1 MDVLQPSEEA
11 IEEYHRNKELQQ
23 LSSGGPGGKG
33 EGEGESPPRK
43 RQSSSRGKQGISH
56 ETLSGDESDTG
67 LPPPFNRLE
76 NISTILKLKTSSI
89 DFLRGL

>member
-1 MDVLQPSEEA
+1 MNIVDVLQPSEEA

-33 EGEGESPPRK
+33 EGESPPRK

-56 ETLSGDESDTG
+56 ETLSGDDSDTG

-76 NISTILKLKTSSI
+76 NISTNLKLIPSI
-89 DFLRGL
+89 DLRGL

>member
-33 EGEGESPPRK
+33 EGESPPRK
-43 RQSSSRGKQGISH
+43 RQSGSRGGKQGLSH

-76 NISTILKLKTSSI
+76 NISVLI
-89 DFLRGL
+89 